1 MPVDLVIESV
11 PDDPVKLLEVRAQRN
26 HRSLEDEV
34 LAILEEALSLERR
47 LTPP

>member
-11 PDDPVKLLEVRAQRN
+11 PGDLVKLLEARAQRN

-34 LAILEEALSLERR
+34 LAILEEAVSLQRR